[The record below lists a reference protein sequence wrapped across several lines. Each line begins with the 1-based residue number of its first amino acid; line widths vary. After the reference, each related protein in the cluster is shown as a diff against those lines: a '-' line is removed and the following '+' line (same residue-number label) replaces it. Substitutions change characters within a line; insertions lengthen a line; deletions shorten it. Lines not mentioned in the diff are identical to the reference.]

1 MIYLPFT
8 KIVDSSEANVAAG
21 AVITAEGQALVR
33 AVGAPASGVQQ
44 SMAASAT
51 ELFAGFAIAG
61 VSAAPFQALYA
72 TKVEEFVVPGSGIV
86 ALSYTPVAGQ
96 LAVYDNTAGAPVGS
110 PTVVGSTVT
119 TLTAGNAVKVTYKYA
134 LTVVQSRALQGD
146 VQPGGYAG
154 AAVGQIGVAK
164 RGTIYLDQFNAAVNW
179 AAATSIKLAANG
191 LITDQSGS
199 GLVLNAYVVGLPTQ
213 EVPFLGLEFSAA

>member
-86 ALSYTPVAGQ
+86 ALSTP
-96 LAVYDNTAGAPVGS
+96 L
-110 PTVVGSTVT
+110 
-119 TLTAGNAVKVTYKYA
+119 L
-134 LTVVQSRALQGD
+134 L
-146 VQPGGYAG
+146 
-154 AAVGQIGVAK
+154 
-164 RGTIYLDQFNAAVNW
+164 VNW
-179 AAATSIKLAANG
+179 LFTTTPPVPLWVLQPS
-191 LITDQSGS
+191 
-199 GLVLNAYVVGLPTQ
+199 LVPPSRL
-213 EVPFLGLEFSAA
+213 